1 MNAASMAR
9 ARSTEALADGRLSE
23 LGGGVGEGVGAG
35 VSEGV
40 GTGVGGVG
48 DVTVGGA
55 AARAATTQV
64 LRKQL
69 AARKAILK
77 DCPRMARPPFR

>member
-1 MNAASMAR
+1 MAR

-23 LGGGVGEGVGAG
+23 LGGGVGEDVGAG

-40 GTGVGGVG
+40 STGVGGVG
-48 DVTVGGA
+48 GVTVGGA
-55 AARAATTQV
+55 AARAATTHA

-69 AARKAILK
+69 AAKETILK
-77 DCPRMARPPFR
+77 NCPRMARPPFR